1 MKCLAKCF
9 VLILLLIPV
18 IAFAEVKEIISE
30 GTYNMG
36 DGETPSVAESR
47 ALLNAKR
54 VAIEQAG
61 TYVESYSKV
70 KNLQLTEDEI
80 KVMASGIMEVTT
92 IDKKRTVVGDGFH
105 FWVKIKALV
114 NSDKMEDMARKVKDK
129 SIVADY
135 KKIQAAYDKSQK
147 DIEELKKQLL
157 LAKGD
162 EKKEV
167 ERKILD
173 DEKRFQAT
181 GWIEKG
187 QRSTHAFSERSDY
200 MKAIEA
206 FTSAIA
212 LDPTRCDAYTERSID
227 YQRIGELEKAKEDLD
242 KSLTL
247 KCSNEF
253 RGDAYYYAYYAIGK
267 DYFEKQKF
275 YDAIDPFNKAER
287 FYNHWGVYQKSDS
300 LYTWRGLAYQRLGQY
315 DRSLKDFE
323 KALSIDPDNAVIYA
337 NIGSSYYGLGNKKQ
351 ARINFEK
358 GCNLGNDYAC
368 KVIREHFRR

>member
-1 MKCLAKCF
+1 MKKIVNLF
-9 VLILLLIPV
+9 FLVLLFLPV
-18 IAFAEVKEIISE
+18 AASAEIKEIICE

-105 FWVKIKALV
+105 FWVKIKAKV
-114 NSDKMEDMARKVKDK
+114 NGDKMEEMARKVKDK
-129 SIVADY
+129 SLVEDY
-135 KKIQAAYDKSQK
+135 KKIQAAYDKGQK

-157 LAKGD
+157 MAKGD
-162 EKKEV
+162 QKKEV
-167 ERKILD
+167 ERKIID
-173 DEKRFQAT
+173 EEKRYQAT
-181 GWIEKG
+181 EWIEKG
-187 QRSTHAFSERSDY
+187 QRATHAFSERSDY
-200 MKAIEA
+200 IKAIEA

-227 YQRIGELEKAKEDLD
+227 YQRIGELEKAKDDLD

-247 KCSNEF
+247 QCSNEF
-253 RGDAYYYAYYAIGK
+253 RGDAYYYAYFVIGK
-267 DYFEKQKF
+267 EYFEKQKY
-275 YDAIDPFNKAER
+275 YDAIDPFNKAEK
-287 FYNHWGVYQKSDS
+287 FYDHWGVYKKIDS
-300 LYTWRGLAYQRLGQY
+300 IYTWRGLAYQRLAQY
-315 DRSLKDFE
+315 DKSLKDFD
-323 KALSIDPDNAVIYA
+323 KALTIDPDNGLIYA
-337 NIGSSYYGLGNKKQ
+337 NMGSSYYGLGNKKQ
-351 ARINFEK
+351 SRIYFKK
-358 GCNLGNDYAC
+358 GCDLGNDYAC
-368 KVIREHFRR
+368 KVLQQHFK